1 MRLVQTLVGDGHYLL
16 QYVANISAGFVS
28 VLCALEARVPS
39 VGPVLGSLVNRV
51 KCVHPGV
58 AAHAESPAVGG
69 PVARQRLLLQHF
81 RATHSGDD
89 CCPTVLTGAHGKS
102 LSSRGG
108 TGSPSDGREKLQ
120 AMSTQHNTTCDRRCF
135 FSPRLQ
141 REGGC
146 NTAEGKHNHNSK
158 TAATTNSCIIFQKK
172 HKCVG
177 VCVCVRQNRL
187 DLTT

>member
-141 REGGC
+141 RERAGVILLRV
-146 NTAEGKHNHNSK
+146 NTTT
-158 TAATTNSCIIFQKK
+158 TAKQLQQQTPASFFRKSIS
-172 HKCVG
+172 VW